1 MNKLIILKSA
11 LLLSTLM
18 LSTFSQASDNEIRLI
33 MCKDCTYDEAV
44 QLARKEG
51 PVEVCTSTSAP
62 GVIDFDTSVRCS
74 STPRKVI
81 VADVTGNEHLAFNV
95 LHYNPAQFSELA
107 VERVSLTSVDKEAI
121 RRVKVTANNL
131 EKLSESLQQE
141 LDSNPAFAQPKQYRS
156 FPSQSASYL
165 ARSSD
170 NCPAY
175 IAEAFDAM
183 YSAQKLGAFQVA
195 ANEKAERD
203 FKNPRQFFMTKEMT
217 SESFSLWL
225 WGASYGGTWKN
236 VSRKFH
242 NTVFSGTGP
251 NNSDVPSFDTGFEVV
266 YTLSWNE
273 ANSGL
278 DVRVN
283 DTRTK
288 IDGIPLN
295 LFKNRKIRDLNPCV
309 AKQFRKQFTTKVT
322 KGPSGGGPVD
332 SGIPI
337 GNPGT
342 TTPGSGGGDGWD
354 NQACEITYYDMFAK
368 PYFVEE
374 VPCNSIYQ

>member
-1 MNKLIILKSA
+1 MNKLVFKSA

-44 QLARKEG
+44 KLARKEG
-51 PVEVCTSTSAP
+51 PVEVCTDAP
-62 GVIDFDTSVRCS
+62 ALEVKTKERCH

-95 LHYNPAQFSELA
+95 LHYNPEQRSELA

-131 EKLSESLQQE
+131 EKLTSALQQE
-141 LDSNPAFAQPKQYRS
+141 LDSNPAFAQPKQYRYS
-156 FPSQSASYL
+156 PSQSASYL

-183 YSAQKLGAFQVA
+183 YNGKKLSSFGHA
-195 ANEKAERD
+195 ANEKAKRD
-203 FKNPRQFFMTKEMT
+203 FKNPSQFFMTKEMT
-217 SESFSLWL
+217 SEAFSLQL

-236 VSRKFH
+236 VSRKFN
-242 NTVFSGTGP
+242 NTAFSGTGR
-251 NNSDVPSFDTGFEVV
+251 NNSDVPGSDTGFEVV
-266 YTLSWNE
+266 YTLSWNQEWE
-273 ANSGL
+273 AIEVKLNPIL
-278 DVRVN
+278 TRV
-283 DTRTK
+283 
-288 IDGIPLN
+288 DGWN
-295 LFKNRKIRDLNPCV
+295 LSQLQQRPVRDLDPCV
-309 AKQFRKQFTTKVT
+309 AKQFRNYFTAKVT
-322 KGPSGGGPVD
+322 KGPSGGGPVG

-342 TTPGSGGGDGWD
+342 TTPGSGGDGWD

-368 PYFVEE
+368 PFFVQE